1 MNNNNFNND
10 EEELEEME
18 KEIEDLYDKSM
29 DDKLNDAIIFS
40 NFYDID
46 DEENEDPDSC
56 MHEDKEFNFS
66 PKIIDTELL
75 SEEEIEELLGDN

>member
-1 MNNNNFNND
+1 MNSNNFNND

-18 KEIEDLYDKSM
+18 KEIEDLYDRSM

-46 DEENEDPDSC
+46 DEENEEPDCC
-56 MHEDKEFNFS
+56 MHEDKEFNFNL
-66 PKIIDTELL
+66 KIIDTDLLSSEEIDELL
-75 SEEEIEELLGDN
+75 AEQ